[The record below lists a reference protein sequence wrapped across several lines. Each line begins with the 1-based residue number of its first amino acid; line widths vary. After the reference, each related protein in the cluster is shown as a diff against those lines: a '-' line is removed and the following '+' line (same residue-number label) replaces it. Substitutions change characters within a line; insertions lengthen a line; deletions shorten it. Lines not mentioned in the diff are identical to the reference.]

1 MSFIIEKSPDMLK
14 FILWHGDNV
23 WVRLTDTAVYNTEYT
38 FNSYNKT
45 LFLWN
50 RKWYVMIIKCVI
62 GTV

>member
-38 FNSYNKT
+38 YNSYNKT
-45 LFLWN
+45 LFL
-50 RKWYVMIIKCVI
+50 
-62 GTV
+62 